1 MRYTISINVPYLRKL
16 KLTVVGVTLVG
27 VVAFTIRVA
36 VRLAVFFH
44 IHHHILMSN
53 GHGTVLRDTVTR
65 YLLVIQQLA
74 FVMS

>member
-36 VRLAVFFH
+36 VRLAVLFH
-44 IHHHILMSN
+44 IHHILMNN